1 MDDLHARFLPQFVEL
16 ARSRVATAAKAVAER
31 DHAATLKIVRELHS
45 LAGDA
50 GLLGLH
56 EVVPLARD
64 GEQKAKT
71 LHVSRSDADAEA
83 LAAALQQLDHMIAGI
98 GVTNSSKREDS

>member
-1 MDDLHARFLPQFVEL
+1 MDDLHAKFLPQFIEL
-16 ARSRVATAAKAVAER
+16 ARARVATAVKAVLER
-31 DHAATLKIVRELHS
+31 DDAATLKVIRELHS

-56 EVVPLARD
+56 DVVPLARD

-71 LHVSRSDADAEA
+71 LHVSHSEADAEA
-83 LAAALQQLDHMIAGI
+83 LASALRQLDHVIERI
-98 GVTNSSKREDS
+98 GGANSAKRGDS